1 MNIYRVSPWKAFLA
15 IAIAL
20 TLACDGC
27 TSVQLVADYNKKID
41 NGVTE
46 LQKKTDTFLARVG
59 RYFAGFCL
67 RFARA
72 RRSVFLRRLARFL
85 ALSLPLLFPISLNLR
100 PLVAP

>member
-46 LQKKTDTFLARVG
+46 LQKKTDTFLARVVISPDSAYASRG
-59 RYFAGFCL
+59 RG
-67 RFARA
+67 
-72 RRSVFLRRLARFL
+72 
-85 ALSLPLLFPISLNLR
+85 ALSFCGVLR
-100 PLVAP
+100 VS